1 MGNHREA
8 LRLALPRAWAPIEIG
23 TKVPTM
29 RDVRDQQLIDVLA
42 ELDGLTNWES
52 RPRDGMRVGLDP
64 IHDLAARLGHPE
76 RSFRSIHVAGTK
88 GKSSTCALLEAAL
101 CRAGFRVGRYSSP
114 HVEYFGERMTLD
126 GHPAAEPL
134 MASALLRAMEA
145 LKAARADNTAA
156 AHATWFDVL
165 TIAAFV
171 LFRDAGVEWAVV
183 ETGLGGRLDST
194 SVVPSDVAIITNIE
208 LEHTEVLGKT
218 RAKIAFE
225 KAGIIKPARIAITPL
240 PASDEAGAVIAA
252 RADELGAALIVP
264 VLPDITT
271 ISERNARIVGAALEA
286 LGERGVRAKGGAAA
300 GKPLGAWLLDRATL
314 EAARLPGRMEFFDV
328 EVGKG
333 DKARTVHVVLDGA
346 HVPFNLAA
354 VLADLRLTPDHT
366 GACLAVVSIARDKD
380 AEGLLGLLAKEGA
393 TAIFTHATDRSRDP
407 QELADIAAKV
417 GLICTVIADPLKAY
431 AQALETAALSGQ
443 WVLVTGSL
451 YMTGVVPRP

>member
-1 MGNHREA
+1 
-8 LRLALPRAWAPIEIG
+8 
-23 TKVPTM
+23 M
-29 RDVRDQQLIDVLA
+29 RKIHDQHLIDVLA

-52 RPRDGMRVGLDP
+52 RPRDGMRVDLEP
-64 IHDLAARLGHPE
+64 IRDLAARLGHPE

-101 CRAGFRVGRYSSP
+101 SRAGFRVGRYSSP

-126 GHPAAEPL
+126 GHTAPEPV
-134 MASALLRAMEA
+134 MAQALARALEA
-145 LKAARADNTAA
+145 LKQARAQQTPAA
-156 AHATWFDVL
+156 DATWFDVL
-165 TIAAFV
+165 TIAAFLV
-171 LFRDAGVEWAVV
+171 FREAGVEWAVV

-194 SVVPSDVAIITNIE
+194 NVVPSDVAIVTNIE
-208 LEHTEVLGKT
+208 LEHTEVLGDT

-225 KAGIIKPARIAITPL
+225 KAGIVKPARIAVTPL
-240 PASDEAGAVIAA
+240 TADDEAGAVIAA

-264 VLPDITT
+264 VLPEDAT
-271 ISERNARIVGAALEA
+271 IAERNTQVVGAALEA
-286 LGERGVRAKGGAAA
+286 LGERGVAAKGGAAA

-328 EVGKG
+328 NVGEG
-333 DKARTVHVVLDGA
+333 AGARRVHVVLDGA

-354 VLADLRLTPDHT
+354 VLADLRRTPEHA

-380 AEGLLGLLAKEGA
+380 AEGLLGVLAKAGV
-393 TAIFTHATDRSRDP
+393 TAILTRANDRSRDP
-407 QELADIAAKV
+407 AELAAVAEKL
-417 GLICTVIADPLKAY
+417 GLAYSVEADPLDAY
-431 AQALETAALSGQ
+431 AGALRRAAAAGQ